1 MDPVSLIVADA
12 EYLVRA
18 GLRHLLEDFE
28 QYEIVAE
35 VTNEED
41 LMLQVAVHAPRVVIL
56 DYNQARFSLETIN
69 KLKATH
75 PQTRVLIISNDQD
88 KATIFQALERE
99 VNSFL
104 TKECG
109 QNEIIGAI
117 QATARGEKFFCSNVL
132 NYILEKSFGKEE
144 NCDPIPLSPREI
156 EIVGMVSRG
165 MISKE
170 IAAELN
176 LSTHTI
182 YTHRKNIMKKL
193 GLNSTSELVLYAL
206 DKGIIQQNK

>member
-1 MDPVSLIVADA
+1 MDPVSLIVADS

-28 QYEIVAE
+28 QYDIVAE
-35 VTNEED
+35 VTNEND
-41 LMLQVAVHAPRVVIL
+41 LMHQVATHEPKVVIL
-56 DYNQARFSLETIN
+56 DYNQPRFSLETIN
-69 KLKATH
+69 KLKTSH
-75 PQTRVLIISNDQD
+75 PDIQVLIISNDQE
-88 KATIFQALERE
+88 KSTIYQALERE
-99 VNSFL
+99 VNSYL

-109 QNEIIGAI
+109 QDEIIGAI
-117 QATARGEKFFCSNVL
+117 QATAKGEKFFCSNVL

-144 NCDPIPLSPREI
+144 NCEPIPLSPREI
-156 EIVGMVSRG
+156 EIVGMVAKG

-193 GLNSTSELVLYAL
+193 GLSSTSELVLYAL
-206 DKGIIQQNK
+206 DKGIIRQKK